1 MGLQL
6 IRVDDRLIHGQ
17 VALGWSRARGIDTII
32 AVDDKVAKDSFQCSL
47 LKMATPAG
55 VKSFI
60 LDEDHAEENIK
71 SGKYDR
77 KKVMLLVKGPRTL
90 LNLLNR
96 GIEIKEV
103 NIGNLCSAAGKEKLL
118 SHVYADEEEL
128 KLWKEISGRGVKM
141 YAQTVPDSSSADFN
155 EVLRKL

>member
-1 MGLQL
+1 MGFQL
-6 IRVDDRLIHGQ
+6 VRVDDRLIHGQ
-17 VALGWSRARGIDTII
+17 VALGWSRARGIDTIL

-60 LDEDHAEENIK
+60 LDEDSAEKNIK
-71 SGKYDR
+71 SGMYDR

-90 LNLLNR
+90 LDLINR
-96 GIEIKEV
+96 EIEIKEV

-118 SHVYADEEEL
+118 SHVYADKEEL
-128 KLWKEISGRGVKM
+128 ELWKEISARGIKM
-141 YAQTVPDSSSADFN
+141 YAQTVPNTPVADFN
-155 EVLRKL
+155 EVLRKR